1 MADAVATTLQL
12 RLSRREKLRLL
23 RALLVSLAAHL
34 LLFGGYKL
42 AQHYHWQ
49 PDQLL
54 PRWLK
59 FSRKLEQAIASK
71 QQAMTTPEPPLMFVN
86 VSPAQAAA
94 EAPPNTKYYSDKSS
108 LAANPE
114 ADKDTGIPKITG
126 AQEQIV
132 KTEDTQ
138 RNPFDRLQPAL
149 PAQPAPPQEEVKA
162 KPAQPVGDLTMAKP
176 DFNPR
181 PDTGVAERPRP
192 RTLQEARARLE
203 NSPPGEKM
211 KQEAGVKRRMDFSG
225 LDVSE
230 SPIGRY
236 DAALVNAI
244 SQRWYDLLDSK
255 RYDGYQRGKVVLQFA
270 LNYDGRITDMKVLEA
285 TVKLDLSLVCEMAVL
300 DPAPYA
306 PWPSDMRR
314 MISGNQR
321 IVTFTFFYN

>member
-12 RLSRREKLRLL
+12 RLSRREKQRLL
-23 RALLVSLAAHL
+23 WALLVSLAAHL
-34 LLFGGYKL
+34 LFFGGYKL
-42 AQHYHWQ
+42 ARHYNWQ

-54 PRWLK
+54 PHWLK
-59 FSRKLEQAIASK
+59 LSRKLEQAIASK
-71 QQAMTTPEPPLMFVN
+71 QQAMANPEPPLMFVN
-86 VSPAQAAA
+86 VSPAQATADA
-94 EAPPNTKYYSDKSS
+94 RPDAKYYSDKSS
-108 LAANPE
+108 RAANPE
-114 ADKDTGIPKITG
+114 VDKETGIPKITG

-149 PAQPAPPQEEVKA
+149 PVQPAPPQEEAKA

-181 PDTGVAERPRP
+181 PDTGAAERPRP
-192 RTLQEARARLE
+192 RTLREARARLE
-203 NSPPGEKM
+203 NIPPGEKM
-211 KQEAGVKRRMDFSG
+211 KQEGGVKRRMDFSG

-314 MISGNQR
+314 MISGDQR